1 MLEIIAM
8 VSLGRTIRN
17 IVLEK
22 GLRPTRYILNMV
34 FLWVGLEIV
43 GLYVGMRLFAN
54 PFGAYLL
61 AIVGAAF
68 GGYLGYRG
76 AVNAQPEIIE

>member
-8 VSLGRTIRN
+8 ISLGRTIKN

-22 GLRPTRYILNMV
+22 GLRPTRYIINMV
-34 FLWVGLEIV
+34 LLWISMEIV
-43 GLYVGMRLFAN
+43 GLYIGMQLFPN

-61 AIVGAAF
+61 AIAGAAF